1 MRDGRVESQEVETY
15 LKQYVETAW
24 DEPAR
29 LACKRHGQACRSDV
43 YAVAVESFINKRV
56 RLLDASRALRH
67 EFSSMRLLKTGRQ

>member
-29 LACKRHGQACRSDV
+29 LACKRHGQAYRSDV
-43 YAVAVESFINKRV
+43 YAVAVESFINN
-56 RLLDASRALRH
+56 A
-67 EFSSMRLLKTGRQ
+67 G